1 MSDRETLRAYLA
13 TTWSVRTSGG
23 TLRLAPGRPAPRPL
37 RPSAIITAYNPF
49 SQPTPPAE
57 NRAAARR
64 LLARAADS
72 GVPCLPSRAH
82 GTGPER
88 LRWSEPG
95 LALLGPAALDI
106 AIALAVEYR
115 QNAILAVAADGH
127 VDIVATRNGFCGRAV
142 GETLHAPAIQPG
154 G

>member
-1 MSDRETLRAYLA
+1 MNDRDTLRAYLA
-13 TTWSVRTSGG
+13 TTWSVRISGG
-23 TLRLAPGRPAPRPL
+23 TLRLSPGRPAPRPL
-37 RPSAIITAYNPF
+37 RPSAIVTAYNPF
-49 SQPTPPAE
+49 SQPAPDT

-88 LRWSEPG
+88 LCWSEPG
-95 LALLGPAALDI
+95 LALLGPAALDT

-115 QNAILAVAADGH
+115 QNAILAVAADGR
-127 VDIVATRNGFCGRAV
+127 VEIIATRNGFCGRAV
-142 GETLHAPAIQPG
+142 GATLHAPAIQPG